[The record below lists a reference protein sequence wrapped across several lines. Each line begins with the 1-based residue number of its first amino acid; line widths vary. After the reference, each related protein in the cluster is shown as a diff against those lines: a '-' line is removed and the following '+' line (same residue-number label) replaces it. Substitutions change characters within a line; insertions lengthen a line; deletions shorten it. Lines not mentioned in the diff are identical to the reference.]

1 MTEHNP
7 EVAKLKL
14 CKNCVFARLSHRSS
28 FSWWE
33 CEQEL
38 NISGINLVD
47 GNHSYHRDIE
57 TFRNTVC
64 GVDGLLWTE
73 KAKTYYP
80 TGLETKLQTISL
92 AKKPLNQTTLDDIM

>member
-1 MTEHNP
+1 MTETNP

-33 CEQEL
+33 CEQEHNL
-38 NISGINLVD
+38 NGINLVD
-47 GNHSYHRDIE
+47 GNHNYHLPIE
-57 TFRNTVC
+57 HFRASVC
-64 GVDGLLWTE
+64 LPAGLLWAE

-92 AKKPLNQTTLDDIM
+92 AKKPLNQTTLDDIL